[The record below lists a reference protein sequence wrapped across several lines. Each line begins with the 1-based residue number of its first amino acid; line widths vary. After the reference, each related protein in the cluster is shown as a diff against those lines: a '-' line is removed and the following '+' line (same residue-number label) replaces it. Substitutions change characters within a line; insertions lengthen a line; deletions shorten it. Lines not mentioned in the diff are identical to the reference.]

1 MEKKEFSSTLLKW
14 YAANSRQLPWRGNPD
29 PYAVWISEAM
39 LQQTRVD
46 TVIPY
51 YHHWMECFPSV
62 ESLAHAS
69 EEDVLNAWEGLGYY
83 SRARNLRKA
92 AQLVS
97 EKFHG
102 SIPQSMQDLRNLPGI
117 GQYTAAAIASI
128 AYGQDEAV
136 VDGNVK
142 RVLARVFNLEYVAN
156 SPIGEAEF
164 WRIAR
169 ELLPH
174 GSASDYNQAI
184 MDFGATLCTPRA
196 PLCGSCPFASTCQS
210 NLLGIQTQRP
220 VLLEK
225 KPIPHYMVCAAV
237 LISEGRVL
245 IARRPSKGLLGG
257 MWEFPGGK
265 VESGETMQQALEREI
280 FEELGTSVTVGD
292 ELGKYRHAYTHFRIT
307 LHAFFC
313 SITGEEPQA
322 LDASEIRWVPI
333 PNLVEFPMGK
343 IDRLI
348 SNALNN
354 KIND

>member
-1 MEKKEFSSTLLKW
+1 MEKKEFSRALLKW
-14 YAANSRQLPWRGNPD
+14 YAANKRLLPWRDNPD

-51 YHHWMECFPSV
+51 FQRWMGCFPSV

-83 SRARNLRKA
+83 TRARNLRKA
-92 AQLVS
+92 AHLLC
-97 EKFHG
+97 EKFQG
-102 SIPQSMQDLRNLPGI
+102 ILPQSMQELRALPGI
-117 GQYTAAAIASI
+117 GQYTAAAIASM
-128 AYGQDEAV
+128 AFGQNEAV

-142 RVLARVFNLEYVAN
+142 RVLARVFNLEFDAN
-156 SPIGEAEF
+156 TPDGESAF
-164 WRIAR
+164 WRFAR
-169 ELLPH
+169 ELLPA
-174 GSASDYNQAI
+174 GSAGDYNQAI

-196 PLCGSCPFASTCQS
+196 PLCGKCPIASTCKS

-220 VLLEK
+220 VLREK
-225 KPIPHYMVCAAV
+225 KPVPHHLVCAAV
-237 LISEGRVL
+237 LIVENKAL
-245 IARRPSKGLLGG
+245 IARRPSRGLLGG

-265 VESGETMQQALEREI
+265 VEPGETKPQALEREI
-280 FEELGTSVTVGD
+280 FEELGTHVNVGD

-313 SITGEEPQA
+313 TLNGEEPRA

-333 PNLVEFPMGK
+333 PDLVKFPMGK
-343 IDRLI
+343 VDRLI
-348 SNALNN
+348 SNDLKNRLE
-354 KIND
+354 D

>member
-1 MEKKEFSSTLLKW
+1 MKNKKFSSTLLKW
-14 YAANSRQLPWRGNPD
+14 YAANKRQLPWRGNPD

-51 YHHWMECFPSV
+51 YHRWMERFPSV
-62 ESLAHAS
+62 EILACAS

-83 SRARNLRKA
+83 TRARNLRVA
-92 AQLVS
+92 AQLVC
-97 EKFHG
+97 EKFQG
-102 SIPQSMQDLRNLPGI
+102 ILPQSMQALRTLPGI

-142 RVLARVFNLEYVAN
+142 RVLARVLNLEYVAN
-156 SPIGEAEF
+156 TPAGEAEF

-169 ELLPH
+169 ELLPP

-184 MDFGATLCTPRA
+184 MDFGATLCTPHS
-196 PLCGSCPFASTCQS
+196 PQCEKCPFASTCEA
-210 NLLGIQTQRP
+210 NLLGIQDQRP

-225 KPIPHYMVCAAV
+225 KPIPRYLVCAAV
-237 LISEGRVL
+237 MISENNVL
-245 IARRPSKGLLGG
+245 VARRPSNGLLGG

-265 VESGETMQQALEREI
+265 VEPGETMAQALEREI
-280 FEELGTSVTVGD
+280 FEELGTRITVGD

-307 LHAFFC
+307 LHAYFC
-313 SITGEEPQA
+313 MLTGEEPKA

-333 PNLVEFPMGK
+333 PDLVELPMGK

-348 SNALNN
+348 SNDLNN
-354 KIND
+354 MVKD

>member
-1 MEKKEFSSTLLKW
+1 MKKNKFSSTLLKW

-51 YHHWMECFPSV
+51 YHRWMERFPSV
-62 ESLAHAS
+62 KSLAHAS

-83 SRARNLRKA
+83 TRARNLRVA
-92 AQLVS
+92 AQIVC
-97 EKFHG
+97 EKFQG
-102 SIPQSMQDLRNLPGI
+102 TLPQNMQELRTLPGI

-142 RVLARVFNLEYVAN
+142 RVLARVLNLEYVAN
-156 SPIGEAEF
+156 TPAGEAEF
-164 WRIAR
+164 WQIAR
-169 ELLPH
+169 ELLPP
-174 GSASDYNQAI
+174 GLSSDYNQAI

-196 PLCGSCPFASTCQS
+196 PMCGKCPFASTCKA
-210 NLLGIQTQRP
+210 NHLGIQDQRP

-225 KPIPHYMVCAAV
+225 KPIPHYLVCAAV
-237 LISEGRVL
+237 LMVEGKVL
-245 IARRPSKGLLGG
+245 VARRPSKGLLGG

-265 VESGETMQQALEREI
+265 VEPGETMTQALQREI
-280 FEELGTSVTVGD
+280 FEELGTRISVGE
-292 ELGKYRHAYTHFRIT
+292 ELGKYHHAYTHFRIT

-313 SITGEEPQA
+313 TLTGDDPQA
-322 LDASEIRWVPI
+322 LDASEIRWVLVPD
-333 PNLVEFPMGK
+333 LVEFPMGK

-348 SNALNN
+348 SNDLNN
-354 KIND
+354 RLKD

>member
-1 MEKKEFSSTLLKW
+1 MHGKGSAITRVP
-14 YAANSRQLPWRGNPD
+14 ATCARQLNL
-29 PYAVWISEAM
+29 YV
-39 LQQTRVD
+39 QKFQ
-46 TVIPY
+46 
-51 YHHWMECFPSV
+51 
-62 ESLAHAS
+62 
-69 EEDVLNAWEGLGYY
+69 GY
-83 SRARNLRKA
+83 
-92 AQLVS
+92 
-97 EKFHG
+97 
-102 SIPQSMQDLRNLPGI
+102 IPQSMQDLRTLPGV

-156 SPIGEAEF
+156 SPGGEAEF

-196 PLCGSCPFASTCQS
+196 PLCGVCPFTATCQS
-210 NLLGIQTQRP
+210 NLLGIQSMRP

-225 KPIPHYMVCAAV
+225 KPIPHYLVCAAV
-237 LISEGRVL
+237 LISEGKVL

-265 VESGETMQQALEREI
+265 VEPGETMPQALVREI

-292 ELGKYRHAYTHFRIT
+292 ELGEYRHAYTHFRIT
-307 LHAFFC
+307 LHAFYC
-313 SITGEEPQA
+313 TIIGEKPQA
-322 LDASEIRWVPI
+322 LDASEIRWVPV
-333 PNLVEFPMGK
+333 PNLVDFPMGK

-348 SNALNN
+348 SNDLSI

>member
-1 MEKKEFSSTLLKW
+1 MDKKEFSSTLLKW

-51 YHHWMECFPSV
+51 YHRWMERFPSV
-62 ESLAHAS
+62 ESLAQAS

-92 AQLVS
+92 AQLVC
-97 EKFHG
+97 EKFQG
-102 SIPQSMQDLRNLPGI
+102 SIPQSMQELRTLPGI

-142 RVLARVFNLEYVAN
+142 RVLARVFNLEYIAN
-156 SPIGEAEF
+156 TPEGETEF

-169 ELLPH
+169 ELLPP

-196 PLCGSCPFASTCQS
+196 PLCRTCPFASTCLS

-225 KPIPHYMVCAAV
+225 KPIPHYLVCAAV
-237 LISEGRVL
+237 LVTGDKVL

-265 VESGETMQQALEREI
+265 VEPGETMAQALEREI
-280 FEELGTSVTVGD
+280 FEELGTSISVG
-292 ELGKYRHAYTHFRIT
+292 
-307 LHAFFC
+307 
-313 SITGEEPQA
+313 S
-322 LDASEIRWVPI
+322 
-333 PNLVEFPMGK
+333 
-343 IDRLI
+343 
-348 SNALNN
+348 
-354 KIND
+354 

>member
-1 MEKKEFSSTLLKW
+1 MDNKAFSSILLKW
-14 YAANSRQLPWRGNPD
+14 YAANKRQLPWRGDPD

-46 TVIPY
+46 TVTPY
-51 YHHWMECFPSV
+51 YLRWMERFPSLT
-62 ESLAHAS
+62 SLANAS

-92 AQLVS
+92 ARLVC
-97 EKFHG
+97 ENFQG
-102 SIPQSMQDLRNLPGI
+102 DLPQSVQELQTLPGI

-142 RVLARVFNLEYVAN
+142 RVMARVFNLEYIAN
-156 SPIGEAEF
+156 SPTGEAKF

-196 PLCGSCPFASTCQS
+196 PLCVKCPFESTCKS

-225 KPIPHYMVCAAV
+225 KPIPHYLVCAAV
-237 LISEGRVL
+237 VVVKGKVL
-245 IARRPSKGLLGG
+245 VARRPSKGLLGG

-265 VESGETMQQALEREI
+265 VKPGETMPQALEREI
-280 FEELGTSVTVGD
+280 FEELGTRISVGD
-292 ELGKYRHAYTHFRIT
+292 DLGMYRHAYTHFRIT

-313 SITGEEPQA
+313 TLTGDEPQA

-333 PNLVEFPMGK
+333 PDLADYPMGK

-348 SNALNN
+348 SNDLNN
-354 KIND
+354 RIKA